1 MATVLREEQSNWGRW
16 GETDERGA
24 LNLLEPPV
32 IKAAA
37 SLVQRG
43 EVISLAMPLARN
55 HPIAGDRLPVL
66 HLMSL
71 DGGDYAAGVHLK
83 DGFQAADDYVVMAT
97 QGTTHVDALSHAWYG
112 DKLYNGHDPNRIRSY
127 GATRCGIEK
136 AESIVGRGVFL
147 DVAAH
152 LGVDRVPDDLY
163 IESDVL
169 DACARAE
176 GVEIRAADIVLI
188 RTGWMTMY
196 YEDPERYEANQPGIG
211 MDAARWLLAHDIA
224 AVGSDNTAVEAKIGG
239 GFAEGASAPIVHKL
253 FIRDNGI
260 HMIELMDLERL
271 SASGVHE
278 FLFVAAPL
286 RIVGGVAS
294 PLNPL
299 AIV

>member
-1 MATVLREEQSNWGRW
+1 MTTARPVGPNNWGRW
-16 GETDERGA
+16 GQADERGA
-24 LNLLEPPV
+24 LNLLGPDV
-32 IKAAA
+32 VTGAAGC
-37 SLVQRG
+37 VRRG

-55 HPIAGDRLPVL
+55 HPIAGERLPVL

-97 QGTTHVDALSHAWYG
+97 QGTTHVDALSHAWY
-112 DKLYNGHDPNRIRSY
+112 DDTLYNGHDANRVRSY

-136 AESIVGRGVFL
+136 TEWIVGRGVLL
-147 DVAAH
+147 DVAKH
-152 LGVDRVPDDLY
+152 LQVDRVPDDLY
-163 IESDVL
+163 IESDL
-169 DACARAE
+169 LQACANAQ
-176 GVEIRAADIVLI
+176 GVEVRTADIVII

-196 YEDPERYEANQPGIG
+196 YEDPARYEANQPGIG
-211 MDAARWLLAHDIA
+211 LDAARWLLSKDIS
-224 AVGSDNTAVEAKIGG
+224 AVGADNTAVEAKIAG
-239 GFAEGASAPIVHKL
+239 GFAEGAKAPIVHKL

-271 SASGVHE
+271 SRTGVSE

-286 RIVGGVAS
+286 RLVGGVAS

-299 AIV
+299 AIL